1 MESFIL
7 KLSVML
13 VPGMLAIVCHEVS
26 HGYVAWRFGDPTA
39 RMLGRLTLNPLKH
52 IDIFGTLMIFF
63 IGIGWAKPVPVVSE
77 NLRNPKRDMIW
88 VAAAGPVTNITIA
101 ILSAMT
107 MKVIGIL
114 SPDIFTNTENRILS
128 LLGFNTDM
136 IILSPVENVLVPI
149 TLMLAFSVY
158 INLLLAIFNM
168 IPVPPL
174 DGGRVLSGLLP
185 HRQAAAL
192 SRIEPYGMIV
202 IIALVFFTNI
212 FSYIISPVLTIAV
225 QLLAGPQSGL
235 VLNVTRLMMH

>member
-1 MESFIL
+1 MESFFF

-52 IDIFGTLMIFF
+52 IDIIGTLMIFF
-63 IGIGWAKPVPVVSE
+63 IGIGWAKPVPVVFE

-88 VAAAGPVTNITIA
+88 VAVAGPVTNLLLATV
-101 ILSAMT
+101 SALLLRGLVMFGNPA
-107 MKVIGIL
+107 VPD
-114 SPDIFTNTENRILS
+114 SPLAM
-128 LLGFNTDM
+128 L
-136 IILSPVENVLVPI
+136 VEPLV
-149 TLMLAFSVY
+149 LMLAFSVY

-185 HRQAAAL
+185 YRQAALL
-192 SRIEPYGMIV
+192 SRIEPYGMII
-202 IIALVFFTNI
+202 IIALVFFTNM
-212 FSYIISPVLTIAV
+212 FSYIISPVLGV
-225 QLLAGPQSGL
+225 GVKLLAGPQSGL
-235 VLNVTRLMMH
+235 VLGVTRLMMH

>member
-1 MESFIL
+1 MESFFL

-39 RMLGRLTLNPLKH
+39 RMMGRLTLNPLKH

-88 VAAAGPVTNITIA
+88 VAVAGPITNIMLATV
-101 ILSAMT
+101 SAFLLRGL
-107 MKVIGIL
+107 VEFGNPAASG
-114 SPDIFTNTENRILS
+114 SPLAMLIE
-128 LLGFNTDM
+128 
-136 IILSPVENVLVPI
+136 PLV
-149 TLMLAFSVY
+149 LMLAFSVY

-174 DGGRVLSGLLP
+174 DGGRVLVGLLP
-185 HRQAAAL
+185 YKQAAAL
-192 SRIEPYGMIV
+192 SRIEPYGMIL
-202 IIALVFFTNI
+202 IIVLVFFTNL
-212 FSYIISPVLTIAV
+212 FSYVISPLLKIGI
-225 QLLAGPQSGL
+225 QLLAGPQSDL
-235 VLNVTRLMMH
+235 VLGVTRLIMH